1 MLDILF
7 AAALR
12 ALGWIYVELASAAM
26 QIATLLYAESY
37 QYGDCA

>member
-1 MLDILF
+1 MMEILI

-12 ALGWIYVELASAAM
+12 AIGWIYVELASASM

-37 QYGDCA
+37 RYGESA